1 MALAEPSARL
11 TVEVMVGVAPRQVL
25 QKSLQMPVGSTVAEV
40 LQACGLMM
48 QAPGLTL
55 EAVASGLWAVGVWAR
70 KERLTHI
77 LRDQDRIE
85 FVRALL
91 VDPKEARRLRYKT
104 HLQTWPKGSQ
114 RIKAKKEAPSS
125 GA

>member
-1 MALAEPSARL
+1 MAHAEPSALL
-11 TVEVMVGVAPRQVL
+11 TVEVTVGVAPRQVL
-25 QKSLQMPVGSTVAEV
+25 QRSLQMPAGSTVAEV
-40 LQACGLMM
+40 LQACGLMT
-48 QAPGLTL
+48 QVPGLTL
-55 EAVASGLWAVGVWAR
+55 EAVASGLWAVGVWGR
-70 KERLTHI
+70 TERLTHV

>member
-1 MALAEPSARL
+1 MAHAEPSARL

-40 LQACGLMM
+40 LQACGLMT
-48 QAPGLTL
+48 QVPGLTL